1 MDTESIKKELAN
13 IEGSTFDIQLAVS
26 RISKLLNSDMPIVVR
41 PLPGPVEKPV
51 AVPVFIPPTTL
62 VVFDCTPPNGD
73 YLAAVLLTELEK
85 AARDSRCIITII
97 HAGSPSGWD
106 LNHAPGD
113 IDIRYQLNS
122 DGSLDAKKTARMLLS
137 IIAHF
142 PKIQRSTLPNPTD
155 RQKLSAALSGMD
167 TGNHGPVDN
176 PQAHAHVPLLG
187 GQIIVGEAIRE
198 AILEAV

>member
-1 MDTESIKKELAN
+1 MMDIEAIKTELAN
-13 IEGSTFDIQLAVS
+13 IEGFTFDIQLAVS
-26 RISKLLNSDMPIVVR
+26 RISKLLNSDVPIAVQ
-41 PLPGPVEKPV
+41 PLPWPFEKPV
-51 AVPVFIPPTTL
+51 AVPVSPGDWVIFN
-62 VVFDCTPPNGD
+62 CTPPNGD
-73 YLAAVLLTELEK
+73 YLDLLLLLELAK
-85 AARDSRCIITII
+85 AAIESQCIITII

-113 IDIRYQLNS
+113 IDIRYQLNP
-122 DGSLDAKKTARMLLS
+122 DGSLDAAQTARMLLA

-142 PKIQRSTLPNPTD
+142 PKIQRSTLPNPTN

-167 TGNHGPVDN
+167 QGNHGPIDN

-198 AILEAV
+198 EILEAV